1 MKLHLP
7 KLLRVALLSV
17 VCGVPTVYA
26 ADLSPDIKD
35 VAPNGVSYQY
45 YDIGGGDCSKRPAE
59 NIIEYTGDITLD
71 SGDKLGWFKDGKFM
85 TYENGS
91 QTTARRVIQKRLNP
105 ETGKYE
111 EVGAY
116 YEYVTGSTK
125 AKEFSNVL
133 TINGKLAIND
143 DAQVS
148 IGGQYKVL
156 TYREDIVDND
166 GKVLQEGT
174 EKSYSGVSKMD
185 DYSYLVADEVEVTG
199 TGSGLHLQLTAAKL
213 GKLTVNSGNVELHKD
228 QYGTNSSGQITSDNM
243 SGTSFKYVQITDSL
257 EQNGGSLLM
266 GRRGTKSKIES
277 GSYGT
282 ALGNYDSP
290 ISITQTAG
298 TTEILGNTLV
308 LSALTINQSGS
319 NSKLEIEDVIYF
331 NTSESH
337 TISQQSGTML
347 LGQLESNKV
356 SEFSIMQ
363 TGAGSITLAYGAK
376 LGRRRL
382 TDGSYENSTIDITQ
396 TGGGTI
402 TIGGGNGVSGASYY
416 LKSFAHTYT
425 TYNINQS
432 SGKIVLSN
440 GCSANPDADAKI
452 TAGTSSIGDRMQIQ
466 SETTFATKKLEVYD
480 KSSIENKGKM
490 AVGTTVPNEASVG
503 SLFITS
509 QSKVNFFTT
518 ATPDDEAP
526 ITLTGAMNVAA
537 DSSFELYFC
546 DSYLVNKSDT
556 LNFKLLVAN
565 GVTETSLSDA
575 ALKIGNIAWQG
586 SDLKWTVDG
595 EKVYV
600 EGTLNRVNADS
611 YTTESEWIVD
621 ALTDGK
627 KTDGSPKPAKLI
639 ITSDTSIKS
648 ANEHTGGTE
657 VNGADVLLANND
669 ALGSGSLETEGTS
682 SLQTTEGV
690 VANLPSTIE
699 NSGSLT
705 LGGDYSAGTGD
716 LTAATSDVDYLDLQ
730 GESGTNGFAT
740 EGTGL
745 QVVDN
750 TGDGTVEV
758 LPATTLTVGSGKYL
772 VSDEGDAWQ
781 LDCSTYYINDDGHKV
796 IMSDISNVAEKLGA
810 SDTPDVDM
818 KGGELTVDEGEVSVT
833 ATGGDILMTGE
844 DVTVNGE
851 LSGDT
856 TVAVLE
862 GEATLSGDNTHTGGT
877 LIDGASLKV
886 GRDTA
891 LGSGVVY
898 LENEGKLD
906 LNRRAVQNDIVVT
919 GCELHNALNYQGNLT
934 VSGNLTICGTDANAN
949 EVTLS
954 GAGNINP
961 SLSGSEDL
969 TVNKLV
975 VEAGAAHAKQ
985 LVVDTT
991 VKESIVLYG
1000 GAVLTVSGKLNLEDG
1015 TVIVLHG
1022 AYQGGDTLIELA
1034 DANDLNV
1041 TTGSVTLDH
1050 GYGTFALDGT
1060 TVILTGYFDQTKADM
1075 AVQGNWGIFTA
1086 SRAFVNTVLGQRT
1099 NTGCIAN
1106 GRGTVWAAVLGAY
1119 HDLAGS
1125 DINVKG
1131 AAMGVD
1137 WKLNERHNVGLA
1149 LGYTDGEVTPKG
1161 LRELD
1166 QTGTYMAVY
1175 GEHGLRKLS
1184 DTSCLSLDWVLAYG
1198 QTETDAAGMSWE
1210 QDSLQLNARV
1220 NWNKKLS
1227 ERLCMS
1233 VFGGLEYFTSDS
1245 ATVGNM
1251 NTGDIQ
1257 NLRAELGVGV
1267 NYVAW
1272 GMPAD
1277 AKSGETMGCKTLVL
1291 HGEIR
1296 YMNDLM
1302 RDNPEVVMD
1311 GLRGSGENPGRSG
1324 VGIEAGAT
1332 YRINERWS
1340 TSANYSFN
1348 ALQDSREHRLN
1359 VGASYSF

>member
-7 KLLRVALLSV
+7 KLLRVALLCV
-17 VCGVPTVYA
+17 VCGVSAATA

-45 YDIGGGDCSKRPAE
+45 YDIGGGDFSKRPVE
-59 NIIEYTGDITLD
+59 HIIEYNGDITLN
-71 SGDKLGWFKDGKFM
+71 SGDKLGWFRNGEFM

-91 QTTARRVIQKRLNP
+91 QTTARRVIQMRLNP
-105 ETGKYE
+105 ETGNYE

-166 GKVLQEGT
+166 GRVLQEGT
-174 EKSYSGVSKMD
+174 EESYSDASRMD

-228 QYGTNSSGQITSDNM
+228 QYGTNNSGQITSGNM

-277 GSYGT
+277 GKYGT

-347 LGQLESNKV
+347 LGQLESTKG

-402 TIGGGNGVSGASYY
+402 TIGGGNGVVGASYY

-440 GCSANPDADAKI
+440 GCSANPSADAKI
-452 TAGTSSIGDRMQIQ
+452 TAGISSIGDKMQIQ

-490 AVGTTVPNEASVG
+490 AVGTRVPNEASVG

-518 ATPDDEAP
+518 ETSDDEAP

-639 ITSDTSIKS
+639 ITSDTTIKS

-657 VNGADVLLANND
+657 ISGADVVLANAG
-669 ALGSGSLETEGTS
+669 ALGSGMLETSDKSSLVTEEGT
-682 SLQTTEGV
+682 
-690 VANLPSTIE
+690 VANLPSTIS
-699 NSGSLT
+699 NSGTLT
-705 LGGDYSAGTGD
+705 LGGDYSAESGK
-716 LTAATSDVDYLDLQ
+716 LAASGSEADYLCV
-730 GESGTNGFAT
+730 ESKVGNNGFAT
-740 EGTGL
+740 EGTAL
-745 QVVDN
+745 QVVKN
-750 TGDGTVEV
+750 TGSGSVEV
-758 LPATTLTVGSGKYL
+758 LPSTTLTVGTDKYL
-772 VSDEGDAWQ
+772 VSDEGSAWQ
-781 LDCSTYYINDDGHKV
+781 LDCSTYYINEDGHEVK
-796 IMSDISNVAEKLGA
+796 MSDIKDVATTMNPSNG
-810 SDTPDVDM
+810 TPDVKM
-818 KGGELTVDEGEVSVT
+818 KGGKLTVDEGEVTVT
-833 ATGGDILMTGE
+833 ATSGGLLMKG
-844 DVTVNGE
+844 DVKVKGE

-862 GEATLSGDNTHTGGT
+862 GEAELKGNNTHTGGVYV
-877 LIDGASLKV
+877 DGATLEV
-886 GRDTA
+886 GEEKA
-891 LGSGVVY
+891 LGEGIVY
-898 LENEGKLD
+898 LENQGKLD
-906 LNRRAVQNDIVVT
+906 LNRYAVQNDIVVT

-934 VSGNLTICGTDANAN
+934 VSGNLTICGSNANAN
-949 EVTLS
+949 ELTLS
-954 GAGNINP
+954 GAGNIKP
-961 SLSGSEDL
+961 SATETL
-969 TVNKLV
+969 TVNSLV
-975 VEAGAAHAKQ
+975 VAADATSDEQ
-985 LVVDTT
+985 LQVATT
-991 VKESIVLYG
+991 VNESIVLYG
-1000 GAVLTVSGKLNLEDG
+1000 GAVLTMKDKLTLADG

-1022 AYQGGDTLIELA
+1022 AYQGGDTLITLD
-1034 DANDLNV
+1034 DAGDINK
-1041 TTGSVTLDH
+1041 TSGSVTLDN
-1050 GYGTFALDGT
+1050 GYGAYELQGT
-1060 TVILTGYFDQTKADM
+1060 KVVLTGIFDQTIADAM
-1075 AVQGNWGIFTA
+1075 AQANWGIPTA
-1086 SRAFVNTVLGQRT
+1086 SRAFVHAIRGQRT

-1106 GRGTVWAAVLGAY
+1106 GRGTAWAAVLGAY
-1119 HDLAGS
+1119 NELDGGDVNL
-1125 DINVKG
+1125 KG
-1131 AAMGVD
+1131 AA
-1137 WKLNERHNVGLA
+1137 VGADMKVGRCSSVGMA
-1149 LGYTDGEVTPKG
+1149 LGYLDGEVSPTG
-1161 LRELD
+1161 LSEVD
-1166 QTGTYMAVY
+1166 QEGTYVALY

-1184 DTSCLSLDWVLAYG
+1184 ATSCLSADWVVAYG
-1198 QTETDAAGMSWE
+1198 QTESKYKGMSWE
-1210 QDSLQLNARV
+1210 QDSLQLNGRLS
-1220 NWNKKLS
+1220 WNKQLS
-1227 ERLCMS
+1227 ERLGLR

-1245 ATVGNM
+1245 GKVNGID
-1251 NTGDIQ
+1251 TGSID
-1257 NLRAELGVGV
+1257 NLRGELGVGAD
-1267 NYVAW
+1267 YVAW
-1272 GMPAD
+1272 GIPAD
-1277 AKSGETMGCKTLVL
+1277 EKSGNPGCRRLVL
-1291 HGEIR
+1291 HGELR
-1296 YMNDLM
+1296 YFNDLD
-1302 RDNPEVVMD
+1302 RENPVVRMD
-1311 GLRGSGENPGRSG
+1311 GLSGRGENPGRSG
-1324 VGIEAGAT
+1324 VGVDMGAT
-1332 YRINERWS
+1332 YRINDRWS
-1340 TSANYSFN
+1340 TSANYSYSSM
-1348 ALQDSREHRLN
+1348 DGSTEHRVN
-1359 VGASYSF
+1359 VGASYTF